1 MSKNIAF
8 VASTLPVQW
17 LNKNLDVCKIDE
29 IIVASA
35 ELYESYQ
42 FLNKDYKNLRLSV
55 LPSNLI
61 LKVFFIFW
69 KIIFTK
75 FSLKYIYFFHECCWV
90 SLDLIIKLIKPKGFF
105 YPQVTMNSFEI
116 LTDKKASPFKFFNL
130 FNFFTEHIMI
140 MDVSNKKEIIY
151 SCHSYPKSIKVYNVE
166 ARISSA
172 KIPSFSNQVLVLLG
186 SHNCPN
192 EELKKVFEKVVKL
205 FLLNGFTCHIKDH
218 PRADARLN
226 FGDQLKQYSVKII
239 NPTHPAELIKDD
251 YSFVIGISSTALLY
265 YEDRAISIINT
276 VKSIPKEIRENSIQ
290 HLLSLP
296 GGNLVNFIEEIQEIE
311 KYIFINKT

>member
-90 SLDLIIKLIKPKGFF
+90 SLDLIIKLI
-105 YPQVTMNSFEI
+105 
-116 LTDKKASPFKFFNL
+116 
-130 FNFFTEHIMI
+130 
-140 MDVSNKKEIIY
+140 
-151 SCHSYPKSIKVYNVE
+151 
-166 ARISSA
+166 R
-172 KIPSFSNQVLVLLG
+172 
-186 SHNCPN
+186 
-192 EELKKVFEKVVKL
+192 
-205 FLLNGFTCHIKDH
+205 
-218 PRADARLN
+218 
-226 FGDQLKQYSVKII
+226 
-239 NPTHPAELIKDD
+239 
-251 YSFVIGISSTALLY
+251 
-265 YEDRAISIINT
+265 
-276 VKSIPKEIRENSIQ
+276 
-290 HLLSLP
+290 
-296 GGNLVNFIEEIQEIE
+296 
-311 KYIFINKT
+311 